1 MPVMDPIRQVIRK
14 AAVLPIRI
22 YQKTLSPLLPPACR
36 FEPRCSQYAIEAI
49 MRHGIIK
56 GGILAAWRILRCQP
70 LSAGG
75 FDPVPPLQEN

>member
-1 MPVMDPIRQVIRK
+1 MAHIRQVIRK
-14 AAVLPIRI
+14 AVVLPIRI

-56 GGILAAWRILRCQP
+56 GGLMAAWRILRCQP
-70 LSAGG
+70 LSSGG
-75 FDPVPPLQEN
+75 SDPVPPLREF